1 MVIIQRGNS
10 YTLGFDKLFYTID
23 SFSEN
28 SGYSSLRSPR
38 ISAKTA
44 YCALLEASFLYNS
57 CHDTVCSWGENRVH
71 LFWLITGLGIYTK
84 VT

>member
-23 SFSEN
+23 SFSEG
-28 SGYSSLRSPR
+28 SECYSLRSPR

-44 YCALLEASFLYNS
+44 YYALLEASFLYNS
-57 CHDTVCSWGENRVH
+57 CHDAVCSWDGNRVH
-71 LFWLITGLGIYTK
+71 LFWLTTGLGIYTK